1 MTEAL
6 SVYEMGRRAKAATQE
21 LAQAQSVQ
29 KNAALDAMAAA
40 LLAAETE
47 ILAANRAD
55 LAQAEQKGASRA
67 MLDRLA
73 LNPARLQD
81 MAAGLWALMELSDPI
96 GEEMRRWRAAKDIEI
111 IQQRVPL
118 GVVGIIYEA
127 RPNVTAD
134 AAGISLKCGNA
145 VILRG
150 GSDALRSN
158 LAVGEALRR
167 GVAAAGLPA
176 DAVQV
181 VADGGRESANE
192 LMHLKEFVDVLIP
205 RGGAGLIQTVLR
217 EATVPVIET
226 GAGNCHI
233 YIEKTANPD
242 WAEQILLNAK
252 VQRPAVCNAVET
264 LLIDRALVGS
274 LLPRLVRALSAAG
287 VEVRGCNE
295 TYAALQR
302 AGMTAILA
310 SEADFA
316 AEYSDLII
324 ACKVVGDYKEA
335 VAHINKYGTRHSE
348 CIVTD
353 DVTAAA
359 YFQSSVDAAAVYV
372 NASTRFTDGFQF
384 GFGAEIGISTQKLHA
399 RGPMGLIAMTTYK
412 YLINGQGQ
420 TRP

>member
-1 MTEAL
+1 MAEVL
-6 SVYEMGRRAKAATQE
+6 SVYEMGRRAKAASLA
-21 LAQAQSVQ
+21 LAQAASAQ
-29 KNAALDAMAAA
+29 KNAALSAMAQS
-40 LLAAETE
+40 LLAAEAE

-55 LAQAEQKGASRA
+55 LAAAEQKGVRRS

-73 LNPARLQD
+73 LSAARLQD
-81 MAAGLWALMELSDPI
+81 MAAGLLALRELPDPI
-96 GEEMRRWRAAKDIEI
+96 GEEMRRWRAAEDIEI
-111 IQQRVPL
+111 IQKRVPL

-167 GVAAAGLPA
+167 GVMAAGLPA

-181 VADGGRESANE
+181 VADGARESANQ
-192 LMHLKEFVDVLIP
+192 LMHLKEFVDVLVP
-205 RGGAGLIQTVLR
+205 RGGAGLIQAVLR

-233 YIEKTANPD
+233 YIEKTANAD

-252 VQRPAVCNAVET
+252 VQRPSVCNAAET
-264 LLIDRALVGS
+264 MLIDREIAAA
-274 LLPRLVRALSAAG
+274 LLPRLVLALQKAG
-287 VEVRGCNE
+287 VAVRGCAE
-295 TYAALQR
+295 TCAVLAK
-302 AGMTAILA
+302 AGIAVTPAT
-310 SEADFA
+310 EADFA
-316 AEYSDLII
+316 TEYNDLII

-335 VAHINKYGTRHSE
+335 AAHINRYGTRHSE
-348 CIVTD
+348 CIVTED
-353 DVTAAA
+353 AAAAA
-359 YFQSSVDAAAVYV
+359 YFQAAVDAAAVYV
-372 NASTRFTDGFQF
+372 NASTRFTDGMQF

-420 TRP
+420 VRP

>member
-1 MTEAL
+1 MAEVL
-6 SVYEMGRRAKAATQE
+6 SVYEMGRRAQAAAQT
-21 LAQAQSVQ
+21 LAQADSAQ
-29 KNAALDAMAAA
+29 KNAALTAMAQE
-40 LLAAETE
+40 LLAAEAE
-47 ILAANRAD
+47 ILTANRAD
-55 LAQAEQKGASRA
+55 LAQAEQKGTSRA

-73 LNPARLQD
+73 LNPARLQE
-81 MAAGLWALMELSDPI
+81 MAAGLSALRELPDPI
-96 GEEMRRWRAAKDIEI
+96 GEEMARWRAAEDIEI
-111 IQQRVPL
+111 IQKRVPL
-118 GVVGIIYEA
+118 GVAGIIYEA

-167 GVAAAGLPA
+167 GVTSAGLPA

-181 VADGGRESANE
+181 VADATRNSATE

-205 RGGAGLIQTVLR
+205 RGSAGLIQAVLH

-264 LLIDRALVGS
+264 LLIDRALADT
-274 LLPRLVRALSAAG
+274 LLPRLVRALQKAG
-287 VEVRGCNE
+287 VEVRGCAE
-295 TYAALQR
+295 ICAALAK
-302 AGMTAILA
+302 AGIAVTPAA
-310 SEADFA
+310 EADFA
-316 AEYSDLII
+316 AEYDDLII
-324 ACKVVGDYKEA
+324 ACKLVGDYREA
-335 VAHINKYGTRHSE
+335 AAHIAKYGTRHSE
-348 CIVTD
+348 CIVTED
-353 DVTAAA
+353 AAAAA
-359 YFQSSVDAAAVYV
+359 YFQAAVDAAAVYV